1 MRSQRRPCCGTPSSA
16 SNRIIVAK
24 KNSGWPI
31 ADDAK
36 RIRVIS
42 DNDYAGDPD
51 GLVQLAHHLLSPTV
65 DIVGVIG
72 THLAVGD
79 HWGSGL
85 EDVPLAAAQIA
96 RKIAELCKRDDVR
109 IVAGARGHM
118 TDHRDPLDSDGVR
131 LIIDEAMRDDVD
143 TPLYVVCG
151 ASLTEVASA
160 WLIEPRIADRL
171 TVVWIGGHEH
181 PGAPVAPGAPDMEYN
196 LNIDRIS
203 GQVVFNDS
211 NLRIWQFPRNAYRQ
225 ALASRSELELRMA
238 RRGGK
243 LGKFLFERLGDVGHR
258 VTGFGLVAREAYVL
272 GDSPLV
278 LATALQS
285 MFESEPSSSHWDEVP
300 CPFINDEGL
309 YVENPNGRPLR
320 VFTHIDN
327 RVWLEDLYAK
337 LELHTG
343 M

>member
-1 MRSQRRPCCGTPSSA
+1 MGATMSKYRSAWS
-16 SNRIIVAK
+16 VA
-24 KNSGWPI
+24 
-31 ADDAK
+31 ADAK
-36 RIRVIS
+36 RIRVIC

-65 DIVGVIG
+65 DIVGIIG

-79 HWGSGL
+79 HWGSQH

-96 RKIAELCKRDDVR
+96 RKVARLCKRDEVK
-109 IVAGARGHM
+109 IVTGARGHM
-118 TDHRDPLDSDGVR
+118 VDHRDPLDSDGIQ
-131 LIIDEAMRDDVD
+131 LIIEEAMRDDVD

-151 ASLTEVASA
+151 ASLTEIACA
-160 WLIEPRIADRL
+160 WLIEPRIAERL

-211 NLRIWQFPRNAYRQ
+211 NLNIWQFPRDAYRQ
-225 ALASRSELELRMA
+225 ALASRAELELRMH

-243 LGKFLFERLGDVGHR
+243 LGRFLFARLGAVAAN
-258 VTGFGLVAREAYVL
+258 VSGFGMVARETYVL

-285 MFESEPSSSHWDEVP
+285 MFESEPASCHWDERR

-309 YVENPNGRPLR
+309 YVDNPDGRPLR

-327 RVWLEDLYAK
+327 RLWLEDLFAK
-337 LELHTG
+337 LELLAER
-343 M
+343 

>member
-1 MRSQRRPCCGTPSSA
+1 MAKNDSA
-16 SNRIIVAK
+16 WPVAD
-24 KNSGWPI
+24 G
-31 ADDAK
+31 AK
-36 RIRVIS
+36 RIRVIC

-79 HWGSGL
+79 HWGSQH
-85 EDVPLAAAQIA
+85 EDVPLAAAQLA
-96 RKIAELCKRDDVR
+96 RKVAKLCKRNDVR
-109 IVAGARGHM
+109 IVTGARGHM
-118 TDHRDPLDSDGVR
+118 VDHRDPLASDGVQ
-131 LIIDEAMRDDVD
+131 LIIDEAMRDDID

-151 ASLTEVASA
+151 ASLTEIASA
-160 WLIEPRIADRL
+160 WLIEPRIAERL

-181 PGAPVAPGAPDMEYN
+181 PGAPVPPGAPDMEYN

-211 NLRIWQFPRNAYRQ
+211 NLRIWQFPRDAYRQ
-225 ALASRSELELRMA
+225 ALASRSELELRMD

-243 LGKFLFERLGDVGHR
+243 LGKFLFAQLGNVGAA
-258 VTGFGLVAREAYVL
+258 VADMGMVARETYVL

-278 LATALQS
+278 LATALQA
-285 MFESEPSSSHWDEVP
+285 MFESEPSSSHWDERP
-300 CPFINDEGL
+300 CPIINDQGL
-309 YVENPNGRPLR
+309 YVDNPNGRPLR

-327 RVWLEDLYAK
+327 RLWLEDLYAK
-337 LELHTG
+337 LELHASK
-343 M
+343 